1 MLPTSP
7 HQVVVMDFEKRSDI
21 TDTTVFCPFRLIT
34 NLLRTCYVETVME
47 SCLNCAAPLT
57 ASGDQYA
64 TSYCKPL
71 QINPLLHFTIYCQ
84 SALDRAVDSCCRGLN
99 ESDIA
104 VGRYTVRDADE
115 REPIF

>member
-1 MLPTSP
+1 
-7 HQVVVMDFEKRSDI
+7 
-21 TDTTVFCPFRLIT
+21 
-34 NLLRTCYVETVME
+34 ME